1 MNSSELYKSLK
12 RLGLKK
18 DDLVLIHGDAIVSAQ
33 LNIKNFENDPLNFFL
48 NSLID
53 YFYKNG
59 TIVVPSFS
67 YNMNE
72 TNVFDRDK
80 TKSQVG
86 LFSERFRNK
95 KNVIRSYHPIFSFC
109 AIGKDSTLLTNYDLS
124 DCFGKN
130 SFFDIF
136 TKMNGKILT
145 LGCSLENGGTY
156 FHYLEQYYG
165 VSYRF
170 IKKFSCA
177 YIKKKKIK
185 KKKIKYYVRHL
196 DRDAALDLKYFT
208 PKVKN
213 IIKSTNFGRL
223 KFQLFESQKLL
234 KVSKKLLKKYPNI
247 LIGDK
252 RKI

>member
-1 MNSSELYKSLK
+1 MNSSELHRSFKK
-12 RLGLKK
+12 LGLKK
-18 DDLVLIHGDAIVSAQ
+18 DDLVLIHGDAIVSTQ
-33 LNIKNFENDPLNFFL
+33 LNIRNFENDPLNFFL

-53 YFYKNG
+53 YFYTHG

-67 YNMNE
+67 YNMTE
-72 TNVFDRDK
+72 KNVFDRDN
-80 TKSQVG
+80 TKSKLG

-95 KNVIRSYHPIFSFC
+95 KNVIRSNHPIFSIS
-109 AIGKDSTLLTNYDLS
+109 AIGKDASILTNYDLS

-136 TKMNGKILT
+136 TKMNGKILV
-145 LGCSLENGGTY
+145 LGCSLERGGTY

-165 VSYRF
+165 VSYRYM
-170 IKKFSCA
+170 KKFSCA
-177 YIKKKKIK
+177 YIKNKKIK
-185 KKKIKYYVRHL
+185 KKKINYYVRYL
-196 DRDAALDLKYFT
+196 DRNAALDLKYFI

-213 IIKSTNFGRL
+213 IIKSVNFGRL

-247 LIGDK
+247 LIGAK
-252 RKI
+252 

>member
-1 MNSSELYKSLK
+1 
-12 RLGLKK
+12 
-18 DDLVLIHGDAIVSAQ
+18 
-33 LNIKNFENDPLNFFL
+33 
-48 NSLID
+48 
-53 YFYKNG
+53 
-59 TIVVPSFS
+59 
-67 YNMNE
+67 MNE
-72 TNVFDRDK
+72 KNVFDRDK
-80 TKSQVG
+80 TKSQIG

-95 KNVIRSYHPIFSFC
+95 KNVIRSNHPIFSVC
-109 AIGKDSTLLTNYDLS
+109 AIGKDSSILTNYDLS

-145 LGCSLENGGTY
+145 LGCSLERGTY

-177 YIKKKKIK
+177 YIEKKKIK
-185 KKKIKYYVRHL
+185 KIKINYYVRHL
-196 DRDAALDLKYFT
+196 DRNAALDLKYFT

-234 KVSKKLLKKYPNI
+234 KVSKKLLKNYPDI
-247 LIGDK
+247 LVGNKNGI
-252 RKI
+252 